1 MNLMPLLKV
10 EFWIAICLVLLLG
23 AVGAIDAQEANGLKW
38 LFFFGLIGVGAW
50 LRRRG

>member
-1 MNLMPLLKV
+1 MPILKP
-10 EFWIAICLVLLLG
+10 EFWIAIGLVLLLG

>member
-1 MNLMPLLKV
+1 MPILKP
-10 EFWIAICLVLLLG
+10 EFWIAIGLVLLLG
-23 AVGAIDAQEANGLKW
+23 AVEAIDAREANGLKW